1 MTTPHKP
8 DPARIDKFHFESSA
22 EGEHPRRI
30 RTIGSNTA
38 NYYDVFGLQPR
49 LLIDVEALREA
60 FLTLSREF
68 HPDFFGN
75 AEPALKAESE
85 RRTALLNNAHKT
97 LRDPQ
102 KRAEY
107 LIFLIADDI
116 ESNKNAVPPELLEE
130 VFEIQEAGEE
140 LREARIEADEQKLA
154 AAEAKVIPLRD
165 EVKQARAKL
174 EQELEQQFA
183 DFDKLLDGGAAPESK
198 LAREQLKR
206 IRLTL
211 DRMNYLRTVLRN
223 LL

>member
-1 MTTPHKP
+1 MIAPAKP
-8 DPARIDKFHFESSA
+8 DPARIAKFHFDEN
-22 EGEHPRRI
+22 PRRI
-30 RTIGSNTA
+30 RAIGSNTA

-49 LLIDVEALREA
+49 LTLDVEALREA

-140 LREARIEADEQKLA
+140 LREARLEADAQKLA
-154 AAEAKVIPLRD
+154 AAEAKVAPLRD
-165 EVKQARAKL
+165 EVKASRAKL
-174 EQELEQQFA
+174 EQELEKQFA
-183 DFDKLLDGGAAPESK
+183 EFDKLLDGGAA
-198 LAREQLKR
+198 
-206 IRLTL
+206 
-211 DRMNYLRTVLRN
+211 DRKSVV
-223 LL
+223 